1 MYVCVCARACA
12 CLCLFDMETTE
23 FGIFVYK
30 AASYPPVWT
39 GCSHKPGAYTE
50 ISVAKVG
57 SGHECKDPVSRIV
70 AMSFVSQGVANV

>member
-1 MYVCVCARACA
+1 MQSWEESVCTRVSVHARVHACVF
-12 CLCLFDMETTE
+12 FDMETTE

-50 ISVAKVG
+50 IAG
-57 SGHECKDPVSRIV
+57 G
-70 AMSFVSQGVANV
+70 QGGKWA